1 MEIKMTYS
9 KSYYKHYFRKQRF
22 LVLCQ
27 AQSGPHSFI
36 DSLVLNLPS
45 FLRSPS
51 SLFSWSLKSL
61 FPPTR
66 LPPGY
71 LPSAPSP
78 LLQAVRILSVR
89 GHTDPPLPT
98 HRQSPYLAT
107 VLSAQRQQQKRQQR
121 RHCPSPAPDLSLP
134 EPLSPPPLSA
144 RLQDWVVSISPR
156 ADWLFRLCSSRR
168 WGVKPCTANQRLPLR
183 KPHPQHTALAVNPLV
198 EHSETTPGSESI
210 FLRRRGKEREKEVK
224 TSVESRALCPL
235 GAAMTTI
242 VRAWSQASSA
252 PGRGRLRSGSE
263 RAVAGWLL

>member
-1 MEIKMTYS
+1 MTYS

-98 HRQSPYLAT
+98 PPT
-107 VLSAQRQQQKRQQR
+107 VT
-121 RHCPSPAPDLSLP
+121 LP
-134 EPLSPPPLSA
+134 GDST
-144 RLQDWVVSISPR
+144 ISTEVAAEAAAAKALPQP
-156 ADWLFRLCSSRR
+156 SSR
-168 WGVKPCTANQRLPLR
+168 P
-183 KPHPQHTALAVNPLV
+183 
-198 EHSETTPGSESI
+198 ES
-210 FLRRRGKEREKEVK
+210 
-224 TSVESRALCPL
+224 T
-235 GAAMTTI
+235 
-242 VRAWSQASSA
+242 
-252 PGRGRLRSGSE
+252 
-263 RAVAGWLL
+263 